1 MGEGVARVR
10 LLERRVRSDR
20 AHVND
25 LLSLLQLVAPC
36 RAESVS
42 RLAAVQ
48 ACRAL
53 FLEWAGSGELLLRA
67 PPASGGARASRV
79 RGAPGGGAQ
88 RFRAWLLAQYRRFVE
103 LLQKMLGDGD
113 ESLDLRVPALDSLL
127 QLAGAEV
134 RHTRPGEAH
143 VRALDA
149 AGGALRA
156 LVVAIATSER
166 AEPALLARLRE
177 RGLSHLDVRF
187 YVLRHVKRLAK
198 PAGLPPR
205 HGRPQRLVELL
216 MCVRPPARDVAP
228 ADASFVGAGGDVAGA
243 PRLPASA
250 RRLLSAA
257 RHRVAFCA
265 SWRAVLALPLPPSTM
280 RSVLPW
286 LPEAVFPHVPR
297 PARYC
302 DLLNGNADPEKEA
315 PACARVHAGTPT
327 DTPSPQCCTLTRRRL
342 RARRRAGDAR
352 ASRAVRPHDAPRP
365 RVPALLPAS
374 VRAHHPVRA
383 QRHAP
388 SCLHRSPAGLR
399 AHPWQRT
406 AAPLATPPILLPCC
420 SLSQTPPPPSFAPQ
434 LFLSSSGLPNYLV
447 AAFAKRLGRLAL
459 TAPAPTAVLAL
470 GIVYNL
476 LLQHKAVRILIHRR
490 ADAEVIAAPACPEAA
505 ASSDTFVESEDDPAA
520 CRAIDSCLWE
530 VDSLRSHMCPTV
542 ASVASLF
549 CAPMTLSTPPVDLR
563 ALGLAA
569 APH

>member
-1 MGEGVARVR
+1 
-10 LLERRVRSDR
+10 
-20 AHVND
+20 
-25 LLSLLQLVAPC
+25 
-36 RAESVS
+36 
-42 RLAAVQ
+42 
-48 ACRAL
+48 
-53 FLEWAGSGELLLRA
+53 
-67 PPASGGARASRV
+67 
-79 RGAPGGGAQ
+79 
-88 RFRAWLLAQYRRFVE
+88 
-103 LLQKMLGDGD
+103 
-113 ESLDLRVPALDSLL
+113 
-127 QLAGAEV
+127 
-134 RHTRPGEAH
+134 
-143 VRALDA
+143 
-149 AGGALRA
+149 
-156 LVVAIATSER
+156 
-166 AEPALLARLRE
+166 
-177 RGLSHLDVRF
+177 
-187 YVLRHVKRLAK
+187 
-198 PAGLPPR
+198 
-205 HGRPQRLVELL
+205 

-490 ADAEVIAAPACPEAA
+490 GDAEVIAAPACPEAA

-549 CAPMTLSTPPVDLR
+549 CAPMPLSTPPVDLR

>member
-1 MGEGVARVR
+1 MGERRARAPPR
-10 LLERRVRSDR
+10 AGVRSDPR
-20 AHVND
+20 TSRPA
-25 LLSLLQLVAPC
+25 LAPAARGSLPSRVCLAP
-36 RAESVS
+36 RRGAG
-42 RLAAVQ
+42 LP
-48 ACRAL
+48 RAL
-53 FLEWAGSGELLLRA
+53 PRVGGLRRA
-67 PPASGGARASRV
+67 AAASPSRERRRARVARSRCS
-79 RGAPGGGAQ
+79 
-88 RFRAWLLAQYRRFVE
+88 RRR
-103 LLQKMLGDGD
+103 
-113 ESLDLRVPALDSLL
+113 SPALSGVAARPVPVVRRAAPEDARRRRRVARPARPR
-127 QLAGAEV
+127 AGLSPAA
-134 RHTRPGEAH
+134 RGRRGPPHTTGEAH

-205 HGRPQRLVELL
+205 RGRPQRLGELL

-388 SCLHRSPAGLR
+388 SCLHRSPAN
-399 AHPWQRT
+399 
-406 AAPLATPPILLPCC
+406 AALATHGRTPGNAPILLPCAL
-420 SLSQTPPPPSFAPQ
+420 SPRPRLLPPSRHRSSSPPAASQTISSPRLPSAWGGSR
-434 LFLSSSGLPNYLV
+434 LRSGANGCSVGY
-447 AAFAKRLGRLAL
+447 
-459 TAPAPTAVLAL
+459 
-470 GIVYNL
+470 VYNL
-476 LLQHKAVRILIHRR
+476 PLRTGCAHPHSPPGRR
-490 ADAEVIAAPACPEAA
+490 GHCGAACPEAA

-520 CRAIDSCLWE
+520 CRDRAPAIS
-530 VDSLRSHMCPTV
+530 R
-542 ASVASLF
+542 
-549 CAPMTLSTPPVDLR
+549 
-563 ALGLAA
+563 LAA
-569 APH
+569 LAHVPDGRLGRLALLCPNDAEYPARRPARTRTGRGAAS